1 MLYVV
6 AFTMR
11 SHTATGIFRDM
22 DHAEDAQQY
31 LLAQEFTEDD
41 IVTEA
46 LKDQTVLLKVHAD
59 TSIEMQEAVD
69 VLRNYGAV
77 DITMTK

>member
-1 MLYVV
+1 
-6 AFTMR
+6 
-11 SHTATGIFRDM
+11 M

-41 IVTEA
+41 MTMEQSA
-46 LKDQTVLLKVHAD
+46 DQSVLLKVHAD
-59 TSIEMQEAVD
+59 SSIEMQEAVD